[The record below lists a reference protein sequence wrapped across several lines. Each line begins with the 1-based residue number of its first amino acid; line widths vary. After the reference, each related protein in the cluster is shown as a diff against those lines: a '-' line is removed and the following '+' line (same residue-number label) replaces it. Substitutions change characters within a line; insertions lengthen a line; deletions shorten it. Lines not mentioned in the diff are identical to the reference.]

1 VNEMLPIFVEHALWR
16 PKERAFI
23 GDAMRSRDLE
33 NLREDLNQ
41 GVRLASSLG
50 LDVSDVELPSFA

>member
-1 VNEMLPIFVEHALWR
+1 MMPIFVEHAMWR

-23 GDAMRSRDLE
+23 GDMMRARDIE

-41 GVRLASSLG
+41 GIKLARALG
-50 LDVSDVELPSFA
+50 LDVSRVELPSL